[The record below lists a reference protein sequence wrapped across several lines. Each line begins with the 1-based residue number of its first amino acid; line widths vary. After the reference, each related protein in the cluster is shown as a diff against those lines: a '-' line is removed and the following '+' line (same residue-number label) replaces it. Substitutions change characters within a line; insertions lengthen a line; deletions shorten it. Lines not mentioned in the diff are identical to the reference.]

1 MDDIYPHI
9 ISYFWEKHAH
19 VCGFVVCC
27 FSCLSSCCGCSCYHY
42 NLRVWRLCWRPFL
55 MRATVYSDSCVFILF
70 VRINTYCLV
79 CLSVWLSLL
88 LRVYIYFGLSPQ
100 KQSERKR
107 ERETRIHKHTL
118 VTVCGITL
126 SSSVIY
132 LRVQRSHSCFAHFL
146 VK

>member
-1 MDDIYPHI
+1 MQNMDILISRSSLYVCESACRHYMYVSVRVFSLKAREGMWVDDTYPHI

-27 FSCLSSCCGCSCYHY
+27 FSCLSSCCGFSCYHY

-79 CLSVWLSLL
+79 CLSGCP
-88 LRVYIYFGLSPQ
+88 YF
-100 KQSERKR
+100 
-107 ERETRIHKHTL
+107 
-118 VTVCGITL
+118 
-126 SSSVIY
+126 
-132 LRVQRSHSCFAHFL
+132 
-146 VK
+146 

>member
-1 MDDIYPHI
+1 MWVDDIYPHI

-79 CLSVWLSLL
+79 CLAVLTFKSIHLL
-88 LRVYIYFGLSPQ
+88 WFIPT
-100 KQSERKR
+100 EAER
-107 ERETRIHKHTL
+107 EREREIQIHKHTL

-126 SSSVIY
+126 SSVIY

>member
-1 MDDIYPHI
+1 MWVDDIYPHI

-27 FSCLSSCCGCSCYHY
+27 FSCLSSCCGCSCFHY

-100 KQSERKR
+100 KQSER
-107 ERETRIHKHTL
+107 EREIRIHKHTL

-126 SSSVIY
+126 SSVIY